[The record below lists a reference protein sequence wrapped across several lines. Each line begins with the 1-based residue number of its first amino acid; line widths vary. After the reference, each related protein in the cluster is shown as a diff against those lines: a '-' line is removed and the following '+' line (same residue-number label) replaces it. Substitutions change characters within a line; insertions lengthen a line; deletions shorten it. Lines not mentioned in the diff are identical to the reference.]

1 MNETFDVISMSGR
14 TRFVEEVRLA
24 ILNGWHVRDV
34 WSHEVE
40 VDRNHNK
47 DVCYYAW
54 LERGY
59 SLPTPAALEYSQEYS
74 LEA

>member
-1 MNETFDVISMSGR
+1 MEKTFDIIRDTSR
-14 TRFVEEVRLA
+14 TAFMVSVEEA
-24 ILNGWHVRDV
+24 KSNGWHIRDV

-47 DVCYYAW
+47 DVCYFAW

-59 SLPTPAALEYSQEYS
+59 SLPMPAALEYSQEYS

>member
-1 MNETFDVISMSGR
+1 MEKTFDVIRETSR
-14 TRFVEEVRLA
+14 TAFIEAVEGAKSKGWQVRK
-24 ILNGWHVRDV
+24 V
-34 WSHEVE
+34 WSLEIE
-40 VDRNHNK
+40 IDRNHNK

-59 SLPTPAALEYSQEYS
+59 SLPMPEALEYSQEYS

>member
-47 DVCYYAW
+47 DVCYFAW

-59 SLPTPAALEYSQEYS
+59 SLPMPAALEYSQEYS

>member
-59 SLPTPAALEYSQEYS
+59 SLPMPAALEYSQEYS

>member
-14 TRFVEEVRLA
+14 IRFVEEVRLA

-59 SLPTPAALEYSQEYS
+59 SLPMPAALEYSQEYS

>member
-47 DVCYYAW
+47 DVCYFAW

-59 SLPTPAALEYSQEYS
+59 SLPMPAALEYQEYS